1 MRNPF
6 PGMNPY
12 LEQPELWHQVHNRL
26 IVAIADAITPQ
37 IVPKY
42 RVSIEERVYTSV
54 EDSLLVGIDVR
65 RALSIRPE
73 LMPRGRGADVAVSSR
88 DATRTE
94 ITLTAPKLTEPVK
107 VRVPVPEQVI
117 ERFLEIRST
126 QTGAVVS
133 VIEVLSPKNKRSKE
147 GREAYESKRQ
157 KILGSTT
164 NLVEIDLLRM
174 GDPMPVRAYRDT
186 PLLEDA
192 ETGYR
197 ILVSRGY
204 CRPDA
209 DLYTFGL
216 KDPIPTFP
224 VPLREADPEP
234 VVDLQEL
241 LNQVYERA
249 RFDLAI
255 NYSQPVKPSLSPE
268 EASWVIEVLR
278 N

>member
-37 IVPKY
+37 IAPKY
-42 RVSIEERVYTSV
+42 RVSIEERVYTST
-54 EDSLLVGIDVR
+54 EDSLLVGI
-65 RALSIRPE
+65 
-73 LMPRGRGADVAVSSR
+73 ADVAVSRR
-88 DATRTE
+88 DSTSSET
-94 ITLTAPKLTEPVK
+94 TLTALKLTEPVK

-117 ERFLEIRST
+117 ERFLEVKST

-133 VIEVLSPKNKRSKE
+133 IIEVLSPKNKRSKE

-157 KILGSTT
+157 KILRSATS
-164 NLVEIDLLRM
+164 LVEIDLLRA
-174 GDPMPVRAYRDT
+174 GNPMPIVGDVG
-186 PLLEDA
+186 
-192 ETGYR
+192 TGYR

-209 DLYTFGL
+209 DLYAFGL
-216 KDPIPTFP
+216 KNPIPAFP
-224 VPLREADPEP
+224 VPLRQEEPDP
-234 VVDLQEL
+234 VVDLQSL
-241 LNQVYERA
+241 LNEVYERA

-255 NYSQPVKPSLSPE
+255 NYLRPVKPPLPPE
-268 EASWVIEVLR
+268 EAAWVTEILR
-278 N
+278 GGDR